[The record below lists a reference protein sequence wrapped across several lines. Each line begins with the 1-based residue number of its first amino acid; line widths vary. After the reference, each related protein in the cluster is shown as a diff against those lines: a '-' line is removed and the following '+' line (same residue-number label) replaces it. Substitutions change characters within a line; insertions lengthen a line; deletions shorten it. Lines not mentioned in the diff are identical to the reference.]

1 MAFGALGLLVALRRV
16 LIAVSDAAR
25 RADARIRQRLNAAAH
40 RMHLNDPSV
49 LGSVLLMLSAYA
61 LVGAWLHFSPLSG
74 ALFSDFSTAPA
85 ATLRLI
91 APVVDGSPNLYNNS
105 YRKTFSWI
113 VILTTLL
120 WYLVLRLSARKGERL
135 HAGLLAGA
143 AATIVLALA
152 SLDYPF
158 RLFNNLGTQFDAA
171 RWQSQDCYI
180 LGERRDDVLLF
191 CPALEPTRH
200 RIVKNTDPTL
210 QRTGVRES
218 IFTRFSQTP

>member
-1 MAFGALGLLVALRRV
+1 
-16 LIAVSDAAR
+16 
-25 RADARIRQRLNAAAH
+25 
-40 RMHLNDPSV
+40 
-49 LGSVLLMLSAYA
+49 
-61 LVGAWLHFSPLSG
+61 
-74 ALFSDFSTAPA
+74 
-85 ATLRLI
+85 
-91 APVVDGSPNLYNNS
+91 
-105 YRKTFSWI
+105 
-113 VILTTLL
+113 
-120 WYLVLRLSARKGERL
+120 VLRLSARKGERL
-135 HAGLLAGA
+135 HWGLLAGA

-171 RWQSQDCYI
+171 RWQSADCYI

-200 RIVKNTDPTL
+200 RIVKNTDAAL